1 MISPDYELEE
11 KLQEARDQERIEVL
25 REIDSCV
32 TSHKRRK
39 TKGNGYMIDIGFL
52 VQEVRDLNKFLPVSV
67 YVTRK

>member
-11 KLQEARDQERIEVL
+11 KLQEARDQERRLVL

-32 TSHKRRK
+32 TGHKRRK
-39 TKGNGYMIDIGFL
+39 TKGNGYMIDVGFL
-52 VQEVRDLNKFLPVSV
+52 VQEVRGLNKFLSESM

>member
-1 MISPDYELEE
+1 MINPDFETL
-11 KLQEARDQERIEVL
+11 LQEARDQERMAVL

-39 TKGNGYMIDIGFL
+39 TKGNGFMIDIGFL